1 MMAKQKSQKQQER
14 RQMTSLER
22 LGLRVSEMIN
32 SPMAQLN
39 RRVTIH
45 RLDTDDDEA
54 WEGVM
59 DLLSQEDALD
69 MTFNDD
75 GTVTLRWER
84 PSEEEHPIEE
94 VGGGGDLEGEARVLW
109 KEALELPAPF

>member
-1 MMAKQKSQKQQER
+1 MAKQNPQKQTER
-14 RQMTSLER
+14 RVMTGRER

-45 RLDTDDDEA
+45 RLDTDEDQA
-54 WEGVM
+54 WEEVLE
-59 DLLSQEDALD
+59 LLGETDGLE

-75 GTVTLRWER
+75 GTVTLQWAQQEEGD
-84 PSEEEHPIEE
+84 PEVEEEE
-94 VGGGGDLEGEARVLW
+94 LKVLW
-109 KEALELPAPF
+109 RESVEMPAPF